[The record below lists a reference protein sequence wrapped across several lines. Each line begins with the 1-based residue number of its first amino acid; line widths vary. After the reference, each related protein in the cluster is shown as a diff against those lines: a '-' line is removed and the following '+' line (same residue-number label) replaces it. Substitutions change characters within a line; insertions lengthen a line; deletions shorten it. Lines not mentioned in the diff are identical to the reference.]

1 MKILMS
7 VHCKMNNFVNTHP
20 LSFSLSGFF
29 SKKLKEGV
37 LMITS
42 KELKSTAKQALKGKP
57 YQCILV
63 IHH

>member
-1 MKILMS
+1 
-7 VHCKMNNFVNTHP
+7 MNNFVNTHP

-37 LMITS
+37 LMITR